1 MAQSRADRCGW
12 VMSGRGRGVRLTRSA
27 RRSSRDPLR
36 SGGCYIRHFRCPPFG
51 VAPFA
56 CSADDYGAEPRR
68 QCCRLST
75 TRVVRLP
82 RLNRSS
88 TPVGTAHAVSGH
100 VANRSFCRGDA
111 RSPPPSSSAW
121 IRAKDVCRGCVELL
135 TTSVYLY
142 PSSLSQFVSVCLL
155 SGVAFRP
162 RSLVVH

>member
-1 MAQSRADRCGW
+1 LDVAQSRADRCGW

-111 RSPPPSSSAW
+111 RSPHLL
-121 IRAKDVCRGCVELL
+121 RRGSEPRMYAAGVSNCSLHL
-135 TTSVYLY
+135 SICIL
-142 PSSLSQFVSVCLL
+142 PHSLSLSPYVC
-155 SGVAFRP
+155 
-162 RSLVVH
+162 